1 MVGEKLQLSVESII
15 GQSCRIEGN
24 VLFGGGLRVDGIVRG
39 NVCAEPAGAG
49 YLVVSPKG
57 RIEGCVTVGRV
68 VVAGEVIGDLHVANK
83 VEIQSQARIIGSI
96 HYVSLAMQ
104 AGATVSGQLCHRNAP
119 AEVADQGPLLKLV

>member
-15 GQSCRIEGN
+15 GQSCRVEGN
-24 VLFGGGLRVDGIVRG
+24 VLFCGGLRVDGIVRG

-83 VEIQSQARIIGSI
+83 
-96 HYVSLAMQ
+96 
-104 AGATVSGQLCHRNAP
+104 
-119 AEVADQGPLLKLV
+119 

>member
-1 MVGEKLQLSVESII
+1 M
-15 GQSCRIEGN
+15 
-24 VLFGGGLRVDGIVRG
+24 LFCGGLRVDGIVRG
-39 NVCAEPAGAG
+39 NVCAEPAGVG

-83 VEIQSQARIIGSI
+83 VEIQSQARIIGAI
-96 HYVSLAMQ
+96 NYVSLAMQ
-104 AGATVSGQLCHRNAP
+104 AGANVSGQLCHRNSP

>member
-1 MVGEKLQLSVESII
+1 
-15 GQSCRIEGN
+15 
-24 VLFGGGLRVDGIVRG
+24 
-39 NVCAEPAGAG
+39 
-49 YLVVSPKG
+49 
-57 RIEGCVTVGRV
+57 

-83 VEIQSQARIIGSI
+83 VEIQSQARIIGAI